1 MLNYPEYALPFGVC
15 VGRFS
20 RPCEDWY
27 DSLSCEDILVWRDFF
42 VAKCNLWIHYTT
54 HTFWVT
60 AGCLIIVQALVAT
73 LGYKKKLG
81 PDPFHNKY
89 MCSCCCCCCS
99 TTRLAGE
106 MLFFQGAA
114 RNILNLSAQ
123 STRNHLFFFHG
134 LDGLCCCS
142 MQVDNATNTFML
154 ILLFWRLKVHCVV
167 LGRLCFCMT
176 KQTLFSWVNRLN
188 KTDWPWRKTQFHT
201 VTLKVDRWQGPPFT
215 NVVLGILFSSQISLF
230 IQLQKEKMYISDV
243 VFPDWSKFEFLLRLH
258 GAPLSN
264 NCSYS
269 GKFTEWLNVRLTSLR
284 WEYDAAV
291 FWMITFTFY
300 VITLTFFSREDFLM
314 SFSLLL
320 VHVGLHLW
328 IDLISFSPVQS
339 YLSASFIV
347 KCSCV

>member
-1 MLNYPEYALPFGVC
+1 
-15 VGRFS
+15 
-20 RPCEDWY
+20 
-27 DSLSCEDILVWRDFF
+27 
-42 VAKCNLWIHYTT
+42 
-54 HTFWVT
+54 
-60 AGCLIIVQALVAT
+60 
-73 LGYKKKLG
+73 
-81 PDPFHNKY
+81 

-176 KQTLFSWVNRLN
+176 KQTLFSWVNKLN

-215 NVVLGILFSSQISLF
+215 NVVLGILFSSRISLF
-230 IQLQKEKMYISDV
+230 IQLQEEKCI
-243 VFPDWSKFEFLLRLH
+243 FLILYFLID
-258 GAPLSN
+258 LS
-264 NCSYS
+264 
-269 GKFTEWLNVRLTSLR
+269 LN
-284 WEYDAAV
+284 
-291 FWMITFTFY
+291 
-300 VITLTFFSREDFLM
+300 FFSDYMVPL
-314 SFSLLL
+314 
-320 VHVGLHLW
+320 
-328 IDLISFSPVQS
+328 
-339 YLSASFIV
+339 
-347 KCSCV
+347 

>member
-1 MLNYPEYALPFGVC
+1 MASATKGVWELWELGGKCRTSSVKNVLNYPEYALPFGVC

-27 DSLSCEDILVWRDFF
+27 DNLSCEDILVWRDFF

-176 KQTLFSWVNRLN
+176 KQTLFSWVNKLI
-188 KTDWPWRKTQFHT
+188 KQTDLEGKHNF
-201 VTLKVDRWQGPPFT
+201 
-215 NVVLGILFSSQISLF
+215 ILLI
-230 IQLQKEKMYISDV
+230 
-243 VFPDWSKFEFLLRLH
+243 W
-258 GAPLSN
+258 
-264 NCSYS
+264 
-269 GKFTEWLNVRLTSLR
+269 RLTGGRVRHFQTLFWGSYFPLR
-284 WEYDAAV
+284 SACLSSYRKQNV
-291 FWMITFTFY
+291 YFWCCI
-300 VITLTFFSREDFLM
+300 S
-314 SFSLLL
+314 
-320 VHVGLHLW
+320 W
-328 IDLISFSPVQS
+328 LI
-339 YLSASFIV
+339 
-347 KCSCV
+347 

>member
-1 MLNYPEYALPFGVC
+1 MASATKGVWELWELGGKCRTSSVKNVLNYPEYALPFGVC

-27 DSLSCEDILVWRDFF
+27 DNLSCEDILVWRDFF

-123 STRNHLFFFHG
+123 STRNHLFFFSWTG
-134 LDGLCCCS
+134 QTLLLL
-142 MQVDNATNTFML
+142 NAGGQRNEHIYVNTPF
-154 ILLFWRLKVHCVV
+154 LKVKGV
-167 LGRLCFCMT
+167 LCSFGE
-176 KQTLFSWVNRLN
+176 
-188 KTDWPWRKTQFHT
+188 T
-201 VTLKVDRWQGPPFT
+201 V
-215 NVVLGILFSSQISLF
+215 
-230 IQLQKEKMYISDV
+230 
-243 VFPDWSKFEFLLRLH
+243 FL
-258 GAPLSN
+258 
-264 NCSYS
+264 
-269 GKFTEWLNVRLTSLR
+269 
-284 WEYDAAV
+284 YD
-291 FWMITFTFY
+291 
-300 VITLTFFSREDFLM
+300 
-314 SFSLLL
+314 
-320 VHVGLHLW
+320 
-328 IDLISFSPVQS
+328 
-339 YLSASFIV
+339 
-347 KCSCV
+347 